1 MSDMANRF
9 SDGSIAA
16 STGMSDGG
24 VAAGAR
30 FSSRGVFAGARPCAS
45 ASRANAGAVPAT
57 RGAGGGFSSAASP
70 LRVVVADDQDVVRSG
85 FRLIL
90 SSYDGLNV
98 VGEAK
103 NGEEAVEATRALRPD
118 VVLMDVR
125 MPVKNGIEATR
136 DIKADPRLSAVH
148 VLVLTTFDIDE
159 YVYDALAAGA
169 SGFLLK
175 DADPDDI
182 AAAIRVVAQ
191 GDALIQPSVMR
202 RLVETFV
209 ASRPRTRRSDALSGD
224 AAAAALAMLTDRER
238 ETLVLVARGL
248 TNDEIAAE
256 FVISPATVKTHL
268 ARIMAKLNVHDRAQL
283 VVAAYEGGL
292 VSPRA

>member
-1 MSDMANRF
+1 MSEY
-9 SDGSIAA
+9 IA
-16 STGMSDGG
+16 SQNLKSLDQE
-24 VAAGAR
+24 
-30 FSSRGVFAGARPCAS
+30 PK
-45 ASRANAGAVPAT
+45 NAQGT
-57 RGAGGGFSSAASP
+57 
-70 LRVVVADDQDVVRSG
+70 LRILVADDQDVVRSG

-90 SSYDGLNV
+90 SSYDDLEVIGQARNGQEAYSQALELN
-98 VGEAK
+98 
-103 NGEEAVEATRALRPD
+103 PD

-125 MPVKNGIEATR
+125 MPIKNGIEATR
-136 DIKADPRLSAVH
+136 EIRRDPRLEKTH

-159 YVYDALAAGA
+159 YVYDALLAGA

-182 AAAIRVVAQ
+182 ASAIRIVAA

-209 ASRPRTRRSDALSGD
+209 SSRPKTLSADNVSAHKRKEALNR
-224 AAAAALAMLTDRER
+224 LTDRER
-238 ETLVLVARGL
+238 ETLMLVARGL
-248 TNDEIAAE
+248 TNDQIAEE

-268 ARIMAKLNVHDRAQL
+268 ARIMAKLNAHDRAQL

-292 VSPRA
+292 ISPGV